1 GFSDYEVSLGSY
13 PRREYCVQY
22 RETAFNFISRLME
35 REGIFYSFRHEDGK
49 HTMVLADSKASYR
62 DVPESP
68 VQYSSGSLAPN
79 HVVNWERHY
88 EFRSGKWT
96 QTDYNFEMPSTSL
109 LTSTPTILDLPA
121 AKKFE
126 VFDYPGEYETARSGN
141 PLTKVRMEE
150 EETSFD
156 VVSGSSQCCSFT
168 PCGKFELQGHDIE
181 SEDG

>member
-13 PRREYCVQY
+13 PKREYCVQY

-35 REGIFYSFRHEDGK
+35 HEGIFYSFRHEDGK

-79 HVVNWERHY
+79 HVVNWDSHY

-96 QTDYNFEMPSTSL
+96 QTDYNFEMPGTSL
-109 LTSTPTILDLPA
+109 LTATPTILVLPA
-121 AKKFE
+121 ATNCE
-126 VFDYPGEYETARSGN
+126 ISDN
-141 PLTKVRMEE
+141 PV
-150 EETSFD
+150 
-156 VVSGSSQCCSFT
+156 
-168 PCGKFELQGHDIE
+168 
-181 SEDG
+181 